1 MSINSQK
8 LKPPWWNKS
17 LASDIAIKRQFYLN
31 YMQTSSH
38 ADYLKYVNQRNLVK
52 SRVRN
57 AQITY
62 EDNLINKMKTNP
74 KALYNYVKCK
84 QKVKSSIP
92 SLEKSD
98 GSLTASSQEAANL
111 LASFFETTF
120 TNENVSNLPEFS
132 NRLSGCY
139 LSDVHISEKEIFHKL
154 CNLKPYKSPGPDS
167 LHSYV
172 LKTCASSLAKPLCIL
187 FKQSLT
193 TSSIPNDW
201 KCANITPVFKK
212 GSKSKPS
219 NYRPISLTSQV
230 AKILESIV
238 RDTMQDYSLK
248 HDIINPQQ
256 HGFRQL
262 FYQSFGNI

>member
-1 MSINSQK
+1 
-8 LKPPWWNKS
+8 
-17 LASDIAIKRQFYLN
+17 
-31 YMQTSSH
+31 MQ
-38 ADYLKYVNQRNLVK
+38 
-52 SRVRN
+52 
-57 AQITY
+57 
-62 EDNLINKMKTNP
+62 
-74 KALYNYVKCK
+74 
-84 QKVKSSIP
+84 
-92 SLEKSD
+92 
-98 GSLTASSQEAANL
+98 
-111 LASFFETTF
+111 
-120 TNENVSNLPEFS
+120 
-132 NRLSGCY
+132 
-139 LSDVHISEKEIFHKL
+139 
-154 CNLKPYKSPGPDS
+154 PYKSPGPDS

-238 RDTMQDYSLK
+238 RDTMQDFLLN

-256 HGFRQL
+256 HGFRQGKSCFTNL
-262 FYQSFGNI
+262 LETFEDLYRAVDEKKGIDIAYLDYRKTFDSVPHQRLLHKLQGYGITGSMVSQVNC